1 MWTVAF
7 FPTLIMNSEMP
18 VMMNEL
24 HIFSSF
30 SHSVCGCLSTTFF
43 NFNRNVST
51 SNLENQLYSCV
62 HDKASFSNI
71 PEAILPIL
79 KPKLLFKKINCKR
92 WCPKDY
98 LETA

>member
-1 MWTVAF
+1 MWAVAF
-7 FPTLIMNSEMP
+7 FSTLIMNSEMP

-24 HIFSSF
+24 QIFSSF
-30 SHSVCGCLSTTFF
+30 SHSVCGCLSTAFF

-62 HDKASFSNI
+62 CDKAFSSYI

-79 KPKLLFKKINCKR
+79 KPKLIFKKRNCKR

-98 LETA
+98 LQTA